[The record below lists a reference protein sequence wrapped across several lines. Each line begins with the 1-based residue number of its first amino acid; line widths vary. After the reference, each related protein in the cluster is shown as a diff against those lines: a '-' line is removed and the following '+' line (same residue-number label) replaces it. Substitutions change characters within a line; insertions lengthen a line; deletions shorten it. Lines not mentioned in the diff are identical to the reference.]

1 MANNELQKRPPEK
14 KKESFGQPS
23 MKWYDFLKDLGLYL
37 YAVVVALMA
46 CTTISGLTNAQ
57 AVAWLK
63 EHGFEFLWT
72 IDLVSCV
79 TLFALAAYA
88 VLIRFALAKKK
99 AKDQDQ
105 APIPAAPAKEETVA
119 VPEPKPIPV
128 PVRREASTGPEV
140 RVRLQVLEDN
150 FEAGETVTLGAL
162 KEKGLVP
169 ASAGRLTI
177 LASGLLDKPLTI
189 VANKFTTQAV
199 HNITLAG
206 GKAIEIK

>member
-23 MKWYDFLKDLGLYL
+23 MKWYDFLKDLCLYL

-57 AVAWLK
+57 TVAWLK

-72 IDLVSCV
+72 IDLISCV

-99 AKDQDQ
+99 AK
-105 APIPAAPAKEETVA
+105 APVMLLSLHALDVVLNLVQLIITGNVAPKLNAI
-119 VPEPKPIPV
+119 VPGMMQTDLFSSLMPIV
-128 PVRREASTGPEV
+128 G
-140 RVRLQVLEDN
+140 
-150 FEAGETVTLGAL
+150 
-162 KEKGLVP
+162 GLVLIFVN
-169 ASAGRLTI
+169 LTYFRKRKE
-177 LASGLLDKPLTI
+177 LFQ
-189 VANKFTTQAV
+189 N
-199 HNITLAG
+199 
-206 GKAIEIK
+206 